1 MDWVLREAARAGN
14 IDALY
19 EQFQE
24 DPHLSDRID
33 AVPFIDTPLHE
44 AAAAGQVDFAAEMM
58 NLKPSFASKINPDG
72 FTPLHLALQKHQTQ
86 LLYELLKINK
96 DLVRVKGKKGVTL
109 LHYAAEL
116 GDIDILAKFL
126 VACPQCIKDVT
137 VGGKTALHIAVE
149 NNNVEA
155 LEVLARWLR
164 GTPNKDGGFWEIEVM
179 NWKDKDGNTM
189 IRLLLE
195 CGIRKNIINLNGLT
209 ALDVLQCQGQV
220 DNREAVDVLR
230 QAGGLNASLI
240 PESTPLAELFR
251 SKVEFSERLMII
263 VTRARLNIPS
273 DTRNAFLVLA
283 GLVITATYQ
292 AIFNPPGGVRQA
304 EAGSTQVPS

>member
-1 MDWVLREAARAGN
+1 
-14 IDALY
+14 
-19 EQFQE
+19 
-24 DPHLSDRID
+24 
-33 AVPFIDTPLHE
+33 
-44 AAAAGQVDFAAEMM
+44 
-58 NLKPSFASKINPDG
+58 
-72 FTPLHLALQKHQTQ
+72 
-86 LLYELLKINK
+86 
-96 DLVRVKGKKGVTL
+96 
-109 LHYAAEL
+109 
-116 GDIDILAKFL
+116 
-126 VACPQCIKDVT
+126 
-137 VGGKTALHIAVE
+137 
-149 NNNVEA
+149 
-155 LEVLARWLR
+155 
-164 GTPNKDGGFWEIEVM
+164 
-179 NWKDKDGNTM
+179 M

-195 CGIRKNIINLNGLT
+195 CGIRKNIINLSGLT

-230 QAGGLNASLI
+230 QAGGLNASSI

-304 EAGSTQVPS
+304 EAGSTQVPSGAGRSVMDTSSFLWVYVPNTAAFLTTLFLTVLFLVIGPNGEVVLLPLLPLVICYVMSTLVITPTAEFTYFIWLTVVIAVASGCWLFGAHLCWLLKIRKTNRCSGELTLSVLS